1 MAYDEALA
9 ERVRQLVCF
18 EPGTSEQRM
27 FGGLAFLVNGNL
39 AVAVSGQGGLMLR
52 VPAEHT
58 DEVLVLPHAA
68 SMVMNGRQT
77 RGWVRVEPAGC
88 EDDDELEQWVG
99 RGLDHAR
106 SLPPKSGS

>member
-1 MAYDEALA
+1 MAYDLELA

-18 EPGTSEQRM
+18 EPGTSERAM
-27 FGGLAFLVNGNL
+27 FGGLAFLVNGHM

-52 VPAEHT
+52 VPPDHT
-58 DEVLVLPHAA
+58 DEVTVLPHAGP
-68 SMVMNGRQT
+68 MVMSGRPA

-88 EDDDELEQWVG
+88 EDDAELESWVA

-106 SLPPKSGS
+106 SLPPKE